1 MKISTLMRHYSKSP
15 KGRYMRGSSA
25 EKRSA
30 ATIAAAT
37 RMAVYDERKGNWKE
51 ATQMLGKAKVRSRSL
66 AKKNL
71 PKSIKKSA
79 KISAEKIASA
89 SSSARKV
96 AKRLGKIKGGETDG
110 YVVTGLGGGGDVI
123 DPLIGGGYGGYGYGR
138 SRYFMRGGSS
148 NESVQLDGGEIEG
161 GELEG
166 GKRRLRRSGRRRSP
180 MMGGSDSAPL
190 QGGELEGGELAGGEL
205 EGGKRRLRR
214 SGRRRSPMMGGSD
227 SAPLQGGELE
237 GGELEGGEL
246 EGGELEGGEIEGG
259 KKRKSGKR
267 KSPRRKSPRR
277 RGNSPWLR
285 AVKKVMREKGWSLR
299 KTLESPYT
307 KRVRSAMMK

>member
-1 MKISTLMRHYSKSP
+1 MPRRKGSKSPKSPKMKISTLMRHYSKSP

-190 QGGELEGGELAGGEL
+190 QGGELEGGEL
-205 EGGKRRLRR
+205 
-214 SGRRRSPMMGGSD
+214 
-227 SAPLQGGELE
+227 
-237 GGELEGGEL
+237 EGGEL

>member
-1 MKISTLMRHYSKSP
+1 MPRRKGSKYPKSPKMKISTLMRHYSKSP

-79 KISAEKIASA
+79 KKSAEKIASA

-166 GKRRLRRSGRRRSP
+166 GKRRRRRSGRRRSP

-190 QGGELEGGELAGGEL
+190 EGGELEGGELA
-205 EGGKRRLRR
+205 
-214 SGRRRSPMMGGSD
+214 
-227 SAPLQGGELE
+227 GGELE

-285 AVKKVMREKGWSLR
+285 AVKKVMREKDWSLK
-299 KTLESPYT
+299 KTLQSPYT

>member
-190 QGGELEGGELAGGEL
+190 QGGELEGGEL
-205 EGGKRRLRR
+205 
-214 SGRRRSPMMGGSD
+214 
-227 SAPLQGGELE
+227 
-237 GGELEGGEL
+237 EGGEL